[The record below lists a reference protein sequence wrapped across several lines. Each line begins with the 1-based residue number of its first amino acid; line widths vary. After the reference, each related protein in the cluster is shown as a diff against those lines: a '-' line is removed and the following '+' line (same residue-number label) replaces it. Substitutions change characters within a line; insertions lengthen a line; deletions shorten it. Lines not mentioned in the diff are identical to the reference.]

1 MLGVLVRVM
10 VNISIGYFDSS
21 TQQRCADLSTGYSK

>member
-10 VNISIGYFDSS
+10 VNISAGCFQSS
-21 TQQRCADLSTGYSK
+21 TQQRFTDLSTGYNK